1 MYIYDDIDQRMVD
14 ERVAQFRDQTRRFL
28 EGKLERTISARCGL
42 RNGSTSSATRR
53 CCASQFLMV
62 F

>member
-28 EGKLERTISARCGL
+28 EASSPRTTSARF
-42 RNGSTSSATRR
+42 A
-53 CCASQFLMV
+53 
-62 F
+62 